1 MNRPLI
7 THDDNYGPD
16 YHYDDNKKDKTRFG
30 TNPIRW
36 NEIWYNNEERSSI

>member
-7 THDDNYGPD
+7 THNDNYGTD
-16 YHYDDNKKDKTRFG
+16 YHYDNKKDKTRFG